1 MDGPTFDQEC
11 LQRILS
17 ITAASLS
24 IVSGISVLFWW
35 FVILPYRQRYMA
47 KCAPRLVAV
56 RDRNEFRYHLTIAL
70 IIIDL
75 LKAIIL
81 ITYPIRYFNADTTN
95 PQEQFPD
102 IIVFCDVIGFLTVAT
117 IQSSDFA
124 VLALA
129 IHTALLI
136 FGNSSSAGSSNKN
149 NNHNNAKHNSIGS
162 GDDRDKG
169 LHRYRYYIYSVF
181 FVILPLA
188 IASIGMVNNAGYTYF
203 ISWCY
208 LVIEP
213 MWYSLLLSWIPRLL
227 IMVLISIIYVSIFI
241 QMKMRMYHVSQAI
254 QRASNY
260 NDDTCS
266 STTELTLWQSIK
278 VVFRSSQRS
287 IQRRRRLRRRILTA
301 LSYLPGLGS
310 LNPVLREPS
319 DPEGSGI
326 NHASAIPPTIQ
337 ELNQEY
343 IQNYNHKRH
352 KIERQV
358 NSIFIY
364 PLTYVLLYIFP
375 LIQQCLYYTSGV
387 ASTTEPVYWLALIAA
402 WMKPF
407 NCFVDTCV
415 FVIREGAIPCLSP
428 SRRELRK
435 YNKFNRRQAMDFT
448 NTHSVHTP
456 HSHWGRRTDSSIT
469 AAKNA
474 AVITTM
480 DPTATITRARD
491 SSGRFSGSTANTTH
505 VTGTNNT
512 IIEITDPTVDSPP
525 PDWEKFEFRSL
536 APHPLLQLPAELA
549 TSDANT
555 SKNHQQPR
563 IIISQDP
570 LDCGPVSPT
579 TQPGNNTHH
588 HHHHHHI
595 HWSGTLPY
603 NTPGHHP
610 TTNNNDPQGSRNSY
624 GGPNNNDEEEDCED
638 DTMDLAQFL
647 NSYR

>member
-1 MDGPTFDQEC
+1 MGPTYNQAC

-47 KCAPRLVAV
+47 KRAPHILVT
-56 RDRNEFRYHLTIAL
+56 RDRSEFRYHLTIAL

-75 LKAIIL
+75 IKAIIL
-81 ITYPIRYFNADTTN
+81 ITYPIRYFHADVNN
-95 PQEQFPD
+95 PQEQFPH
-102 IIVFCDVIGFLTVAT
+102 IAVFCDVIGFLTVAT

-136 FGNSSSAGSSNKN
+136 FGNGSTSPGNSNS
-149 NNHNNAKHNSIGS
+149 NHNNTNHNSIGS

-169 LHRYRYYIYSVF
+169 LYRFRYYIYSIF
-181 FVILPLA
+181 FVILPIA
-188 IASIGMVNNAGYTYF
+188 IASIGMVNNTGYTYF

-241 QMKMRMYHVSQAI
+241 QMKMRMYHVLQAI
-254 QRASNY
+254 HRASNY
-260 NDDTCS
+260 NEDDDSNS
-266 STTELTLWQSIK
+266 SSQGLTLWQSIR
-278 VVFRSSQRS
+278 VVFRPSERS
-287 IQRRRRLRRRILTA
+287 IQRRRRMRRRLLTA
-301 LSYLPGLGS
+301 ISYLPGLGS
-310 LNPVLREPS
+310 FNPVLREPTG
-319 DPEGSGI
+319 PEGRGI
-326 NHASAIPPTIQ
+326 NYASTIPPTIQ
-337 ELNQEY
+337 ELNRDY

-375 LIQQCLYYTSGV
+375 LIQQCLYYTRGA
-387 ASTTEPVYWLALIAA
+387 ASTTEPVYWLALVAA

-435 YNKFNRRQAMDFT
+435 YDDFSRRQARDFT
-448 NTHSVHTP
+448 NTHAVPST
-456 HSHWGRRTDSSIT
+456 RTSPGKRADSSNTTTPGVSFT
-469 AAKNA
+469 AG
-474 AVITTM
+474 
-480 DPTATITRARD
+480 TATTYVN
-491 SSGRFSGSTANTTH
+491 GAN
-505 VTGTNNT
+505 NS
-512 IIEITDPTVDSPP
+512 IIEISAAGVPL
-525 PDWEKFEFRSL
+525 DWEKFEFRSL
-536 APHPLLQLPAELA
+536 AYNEHPEPATPA
-549 TSDANT
+549 GWT
-555 SKNHQQPR
+555 KKQQPR
-563 IIISQDP
+563 IVISRDP
-570 LDCGPVSPT
+570 LDTDPT
-579 TQPGNNTHH
+579 TIDTQHQSWPPCQTGNSN
-588 HHHHHHI
+588 
-595 HWSGTLPY
+595 
-603 NTPGHHP
+603 P
-610 TTNNNDPQGSRNSY
+610 TNNDPQHRSDGNL
-624 GGPNNNDEEEDCED
+624 NDDDEE
-638 DTMDLAQFL
+638 MDLIQFL
-647 NSYR
+647 NSFR